1 MITVEV
7 AYATPK
13 KQQIISLQVPEGTVA
28 LEAVK
33 QSGIAEVFP
42 QINIETDPMGIF
54 GNTLGARGLAVA
66 AKYILKEGDRI
77 EIYRPLIADPKEAR
91 RQRAQRRP
99 IKP

>member
-7 AYATPK
+7 AYATPE

-28 LEAVK
+28 LEAIK

-42 QINIETDPMGIF
+42 QINIEADPMGIF

-66 AKYILKEGDRI
+66 VKYILKEGDRV